1 MEADNELPG
10 AAPAENAGFAV
21 ALSETAC
28 GEPGA
33 SSEIIKLAA
42 RWPEASG
49 LKTRETVQLAAD
61 ASEPA
66 QLLVKLNSEA
76 FDPLTPTEE
85 NCSGAF
91 PELVRVR
98 VCAALE
104 DPCVVAG
111 NDGVAGEK
119 VRAGTTAIPVPLKTR
134 VCGEPEASS
143 ATIKFARRW
152 PGAVGL
158 KTREMV
164 QLEPGAT
171 GALQL
176 LVKLKSDGLEPARET
191 EDTWS
196 GAVPVLMTVRV

>member
-1 MEADNELPG
+1 M
-10 AAPAENAGFAV
+10 F
-21 ALSETAC
+21 
-28 GEPGA
+28 
-33 SSEIIKLAA
+33 
-42 RWPEASG
+42 
-49 LKTRETVQLAAD
+49 
-61 ASEPA
+61 
-66 QLLVKLNSEA
+66 VKLNSEP
-76 FDPLTPTEE
+76 FVPLRAIEE
-85 NCSGAF
+85 ICSGAF
-91 PELVRVR
+91 PELMAVS
-98 VCAALE
+98 VCAALAV
-104 DPCVVAG
+104 PCVVAG

-119 VRAGTTAIPVPLKTR
+119 VRAGTTAIPVPLRTR
-134 VCGEPEASS
+134 VWGEPGASS
-143 ATIKFARRW
+143 AIIKFARRW